1 MPSAGHMTT
10 VGLTSKMRV
19 NSLPCTPSRVWKRTV
34 RWCDNALIWRARVGV
49 CVQERENP
57 ATSADSPWTVYRS
70 SLVRRVDF
78 APRASWEEL
87 GVAQVYALAEKKKE
101 EKKAGNKRPTP
112 QMRANTLNPWQTFLH
127 ERCTIAAPP
136 SPSYSGKVAPLSLQQ
151 RVGYRCGFVRAASTV
166 RKQIEP
172 DHRWEFVRGRN
183 ESIHAGPRWR
193 LARSVAK
200 WPPVTWMG
208 QAGDRLCVS
217 SCKRPQGAG

>member
-1 MPSAGHMTT
+1 MLLSGAH
-10 VGLTSKMRV
+10 
-19 NSLPCTPSRVWKRTV
+19 VW
-34 RWCDNALIWRARVGV
+34 V
-49 CVQERENP
+49 CVCKRERIPQPPPTVLELSTGHRSFGASTSLHAP
-57 ATSADSPWTVYRS
+57 AGKS
-70 SLVRRVDF
+70 SVSRRF
-78 APRASWEEL
+78 TLW
-87 GVAQVYALAEKKKE
+87 QKKKE
-101 EKKAGNKRPTP
+101 KKKAGNKRPTP

-172 DHRWEFVRGRN
+172 DHRGRN

-200 WPPVTWMG
+200 
-208 QAGDRLCVS
+208 
-217 SCKRPQGAG
+217 